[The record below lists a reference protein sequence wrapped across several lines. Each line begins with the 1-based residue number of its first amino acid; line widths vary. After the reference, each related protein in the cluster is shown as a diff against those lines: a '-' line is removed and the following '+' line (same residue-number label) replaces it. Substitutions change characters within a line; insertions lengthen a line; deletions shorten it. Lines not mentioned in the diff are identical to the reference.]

1 MRLKRVPLR
10 LLAWFTTEHW
20 LIGAS
25 LTRVSLGLLALYYY
39 GLHLSVRHTLYGPDG
54 VWPLS
59 QYLLDASPFSLFR
72 YVPPSAFEALYAAA
86 IAVAVLLTL
95 GVFPRLMTV
104 LHWLFVWSFQD
115 RNPLLG
121 DGGDNFVRIILLF
134 LVLVNTGA
142 YLTVMAPRP
151 RRLVETKAIVH
162 NVGVLLILAQLAYLY
177 VSTGFYKVMG
187 EVWQN
192 GTALYYILRVEEF
205 TWPALARYIT
215 HNPWLVV
222 GGTYGT
228 VLFEVFFLPALLN
241 RYTRYLV
248 IGAGVLFH
256 VNIALI
262 MGLVTFAWSM
272 LAVYPLLLTDDEYR
286 GVVRRWR
293 LEVFYDGWCPSCV
306 RSIDLLRSLGTGLVR
321 YRSFRTVPEI
331 DQDRAARRILSRRS
345 DGAIREGMDVLIQ
358 IAGRA
363 PCLWPA
369 VPPLVVGRVLFGQR
383 LYDAMAR
390 RRLVMVPGGCDEHC
404 PAGQASGRP

>member
-1 MRLKRVPLR
+1 MAGRFLR
-10 LLAWFTTEHW
+10 WFTTEHW

-25 LTRVSLGLLALYYY
+25 LARVSLGLLALYYY
-39 GLHLSVRHTLYGPDG
+39 GLHFSVRHYLYGPDG

-59 QYLLDASPFSLFR
+59 RYLPGAAPFSLFR
-72 YVPPSAFEALYAAA
+72 YAPADAFEALYGGAILVAA
-86 IAVAVLLTL
+86 LFTL
-95 GVFPRLMTV
+95 GVYPRLMTA

-115 RNPLLG
+115 RNPFLG
-121 DGGDNFVRIILLF
+121 DGGDNFVRIVLLF

-142 YLTVMAPRP
+142 YLTVMPPRP
-151 RRLVETKAIVH
+151 RRLVETKAIIH
-162 NVGVLLILAQLAYLY
+162 NVGVLLVLAQLAYLY

-215 HNPWLVV
+215 HNPWLIV

-248 IGAGVLFH
+248 IAVGILFH
-256 VNIALI
+256 VNIAVI

-272 LAVYPLLLTDDEYR
+272 LSVYPLLLTDDEYR

-293 LEVFYDGWCPSCV
+293 LEVLYDGWCPSCV
-306 RSIDLLRSLGTGLVR
+306 RSITLLRSLGSGLVR
-321 YRSFRTVPEI
+321 YVSFRTAPGI
-331 DQDRAARRILSRRS
+331 DQDRAVRRILSRRH
-345 DGAIREGMDVLIQ
+345 DGVVREGMDVLIQ
-358 IAGRA
+358 ITARS
-363 PCLWPA
+363 PCLWGFL
-369 VPPLVVGRVLFGQR
+369 PLLVFSRLVFGQR
-383 LYDAMAR
+383 LYDTLAR
-390 RRLVMVPGGCDEHC
+390 RRLVIVPGGCDEHC
-404 PAGQASGRP
+404 PTDRTTVRS